1 MRGWV
6 RSSAPNSC
14 LFRDGR
20 RVALLTRRSRTWFA
34 VEDCLRYLNV
44 KACGLRLTLAVLAL
58 WLPFSMP
65 LRAVSFLGVQR
76 DGTNVALSWNS
87 VPGVLYE
94 LQSRT
99 SLVTGSWQTVTS
111 LVAVANSISWTSSV
125 AGTSAKFYQLH
136 LPSGEISLAEPP
148 EAPPGQPCSCGQSSP
163 GPVGVPN
170 V

>member
-20 RVALLTRRSRTWFA
+20 RAALLTRWSRIWLA

-44 KACGLRLTLAVLAL
+44 KARGLRLTLAVLAL

-65 LRAVSFLGVQR
+65 LRAASFLGIQGS
-76 DGTNVALSWNS
+76 GTNVKLSWTS

-94 LQSRT
+94 LQS
-99 SLVTGSWQTVTS
+99 SGQPDDGMFIGLF
-111 LVAVANSISWTSSV
+111 SV
-125 AGTSAKFYQLH
+125 FS
-136 LPSGEISLAEPP
+136 PSGS
-148 EAPPGQPCSCGQSSP
+148 
-163 GPVGVPN
+163 N
-170 V
+170 